1 MSRSVV
7 LINKKGNSSNL
18 ELAKDIR
25 DLLTKSLDALEGRDF
40 GRQEPMGDS
49 IVNIINDFLVK
60 GYRAGGSYV
69 PVTTLVHHKDG
80 SVSTAIRWKSYEEVG
95 LIKIKAGPGAVKTLG
110 ESLGF
115 ASKSAIQQMM
125 FLLVEESAIEEIEQ
139 SNFVPMIEYN
149 LLGEG
154 LYMYSNLELAVDRA
168 EKHNK
173 KVLPVKINVQKL
185 YSSTLEKIKNEKLD
199 EIRNQNFDGI
209 IITRGSVHEFDVF
222 CFDNR
227 AAIVVGENEGKV
239 GQHE

>member
-7 LINKKGNSSNL
+7 LINKKGNL

-40 GRQEPMGDS
+40 GRQESMSTG
-49 IVNIINDFLVK
+49 IINIINDFLVK

-80 SVSTAIRWKSYEEVG
+80 SVSTAIRWKSYEEAG
-95 LIKIKAGPGAVKTLG
+95 LVKVNAGPGAVKTLG
-110 ESLGF
+110 ESIGF

-125 FLLVEESAIEEIEQ
+125 FLLVEESAVEEIEQ

-154 LYMYSNLELAVDRA
+154 LYMYSNLELAANRA

-185 YSSTLEKIKNEKLD
+185 YSSTLDKIKNEKLD
-199 EIRNQNFDGI
+199 EIRSQDFDGV
-209 IITRGSVHEFDVF
+209 IITRGSQHEFDVF

-227 AAIVVGENEGKV
+227 AAVVVGGKEGQAQEAQV
-239 GQHE
+239 